1 MLVIIGSC
9 VQMILPCVRFDVKIA
24 KVNEVLK
31 TENSFVIVK
40 FSLMLHSVLK
50 GKDLHMIHC
59 YSIIERWV

>member
-9 VQMILPCVRFDVKIA
+9 VQMILACVRFDVKIA
-24 KVNEVLK
+24 KVNEILK
-31 TENSFVIVK
+31 TENSFVVGK

-59 YSIIERWV
+59 IIERWV

>member
-9 VQMILPCVRFDVKIA
+9 VQMILACVRFDVKIA

-31 TENSFVIVK
+31 IENSFVMAK
-40 FSLMLHSVLK
+40 FSLMLYSVLK

-59 YSIIERWV
+59 IIERWV

>member
-9 VQMILPCVRFDVKIA
+9 VQMILACVRFDVKRA

-31 TENSFVIVK
+31 TGNSFVIVK

-59 YSIIERWV
+59 IIERWV

>member
-9 VQMILPCVRFDVKIA
+9 VQMILACVRFDVKIA

-59 YSIIERWV
+59 IIERWV